1 MTAEDVAKVRH
12 AAPKACVIAVHM
24 EAINHCLL
32 TRADLAEA
40 LDERGLA
47 GRIEIP
53 ADGET
58 LETPA

>member
-1 MTAEDVAKVRH
+1 
-12 AAPKACVIAVHM
+12 M

-47 GRIEIP
+47 GRVEIP

>member
-1 MTAEDVAKVRH
+1 VARVCR
-12 AAPKACVIAVHM
+12 AAPEARVIAVHM

-32 TRADLAEA
+32 TRAELAGA
-40 LDERGLA
+40 LDEQGLKD
-47 GRIEIP
+47 RVEIP